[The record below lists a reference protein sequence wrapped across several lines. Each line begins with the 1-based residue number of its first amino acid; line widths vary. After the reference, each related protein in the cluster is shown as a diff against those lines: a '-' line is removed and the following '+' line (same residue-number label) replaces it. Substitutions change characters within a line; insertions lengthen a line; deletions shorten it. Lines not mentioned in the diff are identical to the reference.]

1 MWGSKQQARNADEW
15 RKRWDL
21 TVDVDSLSLLMRC
34 RRVPLVIEL
43 LLWLTVGWPWL
54 VNRAVRP
61 GRSLRLLSN
70 VYFCG
75 VVDNDKRL
83 DLSNYRVR
91 RQSLLHNITGSVASC
106 YKSHRL
112 PTSLRPLYYVVLLK
126 RRDLET
132 GGKGRSMSLKMAP
145 FDLYDFL
152 LIGSCKDGCMLYHFQ
167 VIWRWIIVTLK
178 RSRKVIQTGTIRKLG
193 CGFLYSLPIVIMA
206 VSLTVH
212 DIFNVKL

>member
-1 MWGSKQQARNADEW
+1 MLAASMQCWWMAQALRSHSWCWLVVSSDEMSPYTSRSGTSSVTEW
-15 RKRWDL
+15 PS
-21 TVDVDSLSLLMRC
+21 VDH
-34 RRVPLVIEL
+34 
-43 LLWLTVGWPWL
+43 WL

-61 GRSLRLLSN
+61 ERSLRLLSN